1 MFAESSLLTPYYW
14 YLCIS
19 FFDEFD
25 RGKKNFFSNGG
36 DGVKVKWRVV
46 NARDGSGVA
55 IRPDRVKDRAAVVM
69 RVWETVR
76 CRTDRM
82 VGLTM
87 CLWF

>member
-1 MFAESSLLTPYYW
+1 
-14 YLCIS
+14 
-19 FFDEFD
+19 
-25 RGKKNFFSNGG
+25 
-36 DGVKVKWRVV
+36 VKWRVV

-87 CLWF
+87 CLWFRERTESSTRRAVPGDDWKQP

>member
-1 MFAESSLLTPYYW
+1 M
-14 YLCIS
+14 
-19 FFDEFD
+19 
-25 RGKKNFFSNGG
+25 
-36 DGVKVKWRVV
+36 KWRVV
-46 NARDGSGVA
+46 NARDGSGAA

>member
-1 MFAESSLLTPYYW
+1 MEKSGEVARIHGLFYMFLSEQIEKSS
-14 YLCIS
+14 
-19 FFDEFD
+19 
-25 RGKKNFFSNGG
+25 
-36 DGVKVKWRVV
+36 KWRVV

-55 IRPDRVKDRAAVVM
+55 IRPDRVQDRAAVVM

>member
-1 MFAESSLLTPYYW
+1 MKKGSDHP
-14 YLCIS
+14 
-19 FFDEFD
+19 
-25 RGKKNFFSNGG
+25 KNFFSNGG